1 MKYFAQLLSLLAA
14 FTLTASVCLA
24 KNVTR
29 MDYVYDPGALKPIDS
44 SLKVAPGD
52 LAPQF
57 SLKSIRGKKVALEQF
72 KGKKNVVLSFV
83 PAAWTPVCSDQW
95 PGYNIAESIFTKH
108 DTVLLGISVDNVP
121 TLYAW
126 VQQMGSLWFNVLSDF
141 WPHGNVAEQYG
152 VLRSDGTADRALI
165 FIDKKGV
172 VRDTIVV
179 DINVRP
185 DLEELVAAIVSLD
198 EG

>member
-1 MKYFAQLLSLLAA
+1 MKYFVHLLTLLSFLVVS
-14 FTLTASVCLA
+14 TSVSLA

-29 MDYVYDPGALKPIDS
+29 LDYIYDPGTLKAIDS
-44 SLKVAPGD
+44 TLKVAPGD
-52 LAPQF
+52 NAPDF
-57 SLKSIRGKKVALEQF
+57 TLKSITGEKISLAQF
-72 KGKKNVVLSFV
+72 KGKKNVVISFV

-95 PGYNIAESIFTKH
+95 PGYNIAQSIFAKY
-108 DTVLLGISVDNVP
+108 DAILLGITVDNVP
-121 TLYAW
+121 TLHAW

-141 WPHGNVAEQYG
+141 WPHGMVADTYG
-152 VLRSDGTADRALI
+152 VLRSDGTAERSLI

-185 DLEELVAAIVSLD
+185 DLQDLVTALAGFD
-198 EG
+198 HQ